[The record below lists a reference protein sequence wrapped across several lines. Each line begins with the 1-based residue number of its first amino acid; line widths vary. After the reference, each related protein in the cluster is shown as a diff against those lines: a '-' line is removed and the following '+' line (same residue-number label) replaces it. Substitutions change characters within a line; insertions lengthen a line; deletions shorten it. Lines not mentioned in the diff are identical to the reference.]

1 MAFRFWHG
9 LPGRPAGTG
18 PAAGYQR
25 HKQDSED
32 YQMSKLKKLGT
43 AGAVGVMLSGGLIFA
58 SSQAANAVT
67 CSSSTAPP
75 TSTLAGTKV
84 VAATSFEG
92 SIVPFVQSTA
102 GTGTATV
109 TSSKHQKGL
118 CSVKLHVTAD
128 SGSIAKMSAPLSSGT
143 KTASADGWFNITT
156 AGVAGNDV
164 PYLRFF
170 SGGNR
175 IADIYRY
182 NSNGQLWLRVTNPG
196 GTTFTYTKLKS
207 SSIPLNTWH
216 HAQMTVTANGSQSTI
231 KVWFDG
237 AAEYSSSVVNLGVT
251 SLSAVQ
257 LGAEHARQMGDEYI
271 DDVVVR
277 AS

>member
-1 MAFRFWHG
+1 
-9 LPGRPAGTG
+9 
-18 PAAGYQR
+18 
-25 HKQDSED
+25 
-32 YQMSKLKKLGT
+32 MSKLKKLGT

-67 CSSSTAPP
+67 CAPKTTAP
-75 TSTLAGTKV
+75 TSTLAGTNV

-92 SIVPFVQSTA
+92 TIVPFVQSTA
-102 GTGTATV
+102 GTGAITIS
-109 TSSKHQKGL
+109 SSKHQKGL
-118 CSVKLHVTAD
+118 CSVKLHVTTD
-128 SGSIAKMSAPLSSGT
+128 SGSVAKMSAPLSSGT

-170 SGGNR
+170 SGGTR

-182 NSNGQLWLRVTNPG
+182 NSNGQLWLRVTNPDG
-196 GTTFTYTKLKS
+196 TFTYTKLKS

-216 HAQMTVTANGSQSTI
+216 HAQMTVTASGSQSTI

-237 AAEYSSSVVNLGVT
+237 AAEYSSSAVNLGVS
-251 SLSAVQ
+251 SLSTVQ
-257 LGAEHARQMGDEYI
+257 LGAEHSRQMGDEYI

>member
-1 MAFRFWHG
+1 
-9 LPGRPAGTG
+9 
-18 PAAGYQR
+18 
-25 HKQDSED
+25 
-32 YQMSKLKKLGT
+32 MSKLKKLGT
-43 AGAVGVMLSGGLIFA
+43 VGTIGVMLSGGLIFA

-67 CSSSTAPP
+67 CSSSTATP
-75 TSTLAGTKV
+75 TSTLPGTNV

-92 SIVPFVQSTA
+92 SIVPFVKSTA
-102 GTGTATV
+102 GTGTATIS
-109 TSSKHQKGL
+109 SSKDHTGL

-128 SGSIAKMSAPLSSGT
+128 AGSLAKLTAPLNSGT
-143 KTASADGWFNITT
+143 RTASADGWFNITT

-170 SGGNR
+170 SGSTR
-175 IADIYRY
+175 VADIYRY
-182 NSNGQLWLRVTNPG
+182 NSNGQLWLRLTASNG
-196 GTTFTYTKLKS
+196 GFTYTRLKS

-216 HAQMTVTANGSQSTI
+216 RAQMTVVANGSQSTI

-237 AAEYSSSVVNLGVT
+237 ALEYSSSSVSLGVT
-251 SLSAVQ
+251 SLSKVQ
-257 LGAEHARQMGDEYI
+257 LGAEHTRQMGDEYI

>member
-1 MAFRFWHG
+1 
-9 LPGRPAGTG
+9 
-18 PAAGYQR
+18 
-25 HKQDSED
+25 
-32 YQMSKLKKLGT
+32 MSKLKKLGT
-43 AGAVGVMLSGGLIFA
+43 VGTVGVMLSGGLIFA
-58 SSQAANAVT
+58 SSQAASAVT
-67 CSSSTAPP
+67 CSPNTAAP
-75 TSTLAGTKV
+75 TSSLPGTNV

-92 SIVPFVQSTA
+92 SIAPFVKSTS
-102 GTGTATV
+102 GTGTANIS
-109 TSSKHQKGL
+109 SSKFHTGL

-128 SGSIAKMSAPLSSGT
+128 SGSVAKMSAALNSGT

-170 SGGNR
+170 SGSTR

-182 NSNGQLWLRVTNPG
+182 NSNGQLWLRVTAPNG
-196 GTTFTYTKLKS
+196 TFTYTKLKS

-216 HAQMTVTANGSQSTI
+216 RAQMTVTANGSQSTI

-237 AAEYSSSVVNLGVT
+237 AAEYSSSAVNLGVT
-251 SLSAVQ
+251 KLSTVQ
-257 LGAEHARQMGDEYI
+257 LGAEHSRQMGDEYI

>member
-1 MAFRFWHG
+1 V
-9 LPGRPAGTG
+9 GTI
-18 PAAGYQR
+18 
-25 HKQDSED
+25 
-32 YQMSKLKKLGT
+32 
-43 AGAVGVMLSGGLIFA
+43 GVMLSGGLIFA

-67 CSSSTAPP
+67 CSSNTATP
-75 TSTLAGTKV
+75 TSSLPGTNV

-92 SIVPFVQSTA
+92 SIVPFIKSTA
-102 GTGTATV
+102 GTGTATIS
-109 TSSKHQKGL
+109 SSKDHTGL

-128 SGSIAKMSAPLSSGT
+128 SGSLAKLTAPLNSGT
-143 KTASADGWFNITT
+143 RTASADGWFNITT

-170 SGGNR
+170 SGSTR
-175 IADIYRY
+175 VADIYRY
-182 NSNGQLWLRVTNPG
+182 NSNGQLWLRLTASNG
-196 GTTFTYTKLKS
+196 GFTYTRLKS

-216 HAQMTVTANGSQSTI
+216 RAQMSVTANGSQSTV

-237 AAEYSSSVVNLGVT
+237 ALEYSSSSVSLGVT
-251 SLSAVQ
+251 SLSKVQ
-257 LGAEHARQMGDEYI
+257 LGAEHTRQMGDEYI

>member
-1 MAFRFWHG
+1 
-9 LPGRPAGTG
+9 
-18 PAAGYQR
+18 
-25 HKQDSED
+25 
-32 YQMSKLKKLGT
+32 MSKLKKLGT

-67 CSSSTAPP
+67 CSSSTAKP
-75 TSTLAGTKV
+75 TSTLAGTNV

-92 SIVPFVQSTA
+92 TIVPFVKSTA
-102 GTGTATV
+102 GTGTANI
-109 TSSKHQKGL
+109 SSSQHQKGL

-143 KTASADGWFNITT
+143 KTASADGWFKITT

-216 HAQMTVTANGSQSTI
+216 HAQMTVTANGSNSTI